1 MRLTKISLTFACL
14 LAMQYAS
21 SQIIIEGKVLNQKS
35 KEPIPFTNIGIFKS
49 NIGTLSNE
57 DGSFSLTVPE
67 KLINDSVTFS
77 SLGFEM
83 KSIAVRSFLTSRNAT
98 IFLMEKPSLLK
109 EVSVKAKRMK
119 AKTFQLGNAIIKGG
133 NLQED
138 TTFAGR
144 SIALLIENKNP
155 KRGGEFP
162 LYLEKASLHIL
173 RNNLKSCRFRVR
185 INEVDEKTGLP
196 GSDLLQKSLIV
207 ESTKKS
213 GWLEFDLSSLNMI
226 VSKSFF
232 VTFEQLTTKDDRVA
246 IASGYRKFISDYPDR
261 VKYDT
266 VLFEGKK
273 EVRHIIS
280 KGGIDLPGT
289 IIGVSPLWEKF
300 TCYVS
305 PVSLGEWVKVRSVVA
320 ATVTVSTQSASGKT
334 KK

>member
-1 MRLTKISLTFACL
+1 MRQLFLASILLLVVKISVGQVL
-14 LAMQYAS
+14 
-21 SQIIIEGKVLNQKS
+21 IEGRVVDQKS
-35 KEPIPFTNIGIFKS
+35 KQPIPFTNIGIFKS

-57 DGSFSLTVPE
+57 DGSFTLSVPKE
-67 KLINDSVTFS
+67 LANDSVTFS

-83 KSIAVRSFLTSRNAT
+83 KLVPLRSFLTSPNAT
-98 IFLMEKPSLLK
+98 IFLTEKPFLLK
-109 EVSVKAKRMK
+109 EVSVKAKKIK
-119 AKTFQLGNAIIKGG
+119 AMTFQLGNTIIKGG

-138 TTFAGR
+138 TTYAGR
-144 SIALLIENKNP
+144 AIALLIDNKNP
-155 KRGGEFP
+155 KPDGEFP
-162 LYLEKASLHIL
+162 LYLAKARLHIL

-196 GSDLLQKSLIV
+196 GSDLLQKSVIV
-207 ESTKKS
+207 ESSRKS

-226 VSKSFF
+226 VSQPFF

-246 IASGYRKFISDYPDR
+246 IASGYRKFIAQYPDR

-273 EVRHIIS
+273 EVRHTIS

-305 PVSLGEWVKVRSVVA
+305 PVSLGEWIKVRSVVA
-320 ATVTVSTQSASGKT
+320 ATVIVSTHPASA